1 MTRATINAVIN
12 TAHPQ
17 SAIIDVVVSDSLLY
31 VALGSGFGGSA
42 EGFDE
47 GFTFHG
53 IGSVGQVCLCLGV
66 FGHVGAGVGHCFDFD
81 GDQLF
86 PSAPESRTKNI

>member
-1 MTRATINAVIN
+1 MKMTRATIKTAIN
-12 TAHPQ
+12 VVHPH
-17 SAIIDVVVSDSLLY
+17 SAIIDVVLNDSLLF

-42 EGFDE
+42 EGFV
-47 GFTFHG
+47 FHG
-53 IGSVGQVCLCLGV
+53 MGSVGQVCLCLGV